1 MNKKVKLRGK
11 LLRYTQV
18 VFFLGI
24 LLLLMTIGLFV
35 IDIQAGILGLGFSV
49 IYWLIMLSVIS

>member
-35 IDIQAGILGLGFSV
+35 IDIQAGILGLGF
-49 IYWLIMLSVIS
+49 LLFTGL